1 MTPAARVQAS
11 IEILDEILAGSP
23 AERALTGWA
32 RRSRFAGSKDRA
44 AVRDHVYDVLRQRNS
59 CMAVGRGSDGRALM
73 IGLMALQG
81 ADIEEVFSGQAY
93 APSALDLDEAPDLGA
108 AIQIDLPDWAIEE
121 MRTTLGDDFAEVER
135 LLKARAPVI
144 LRVNLRKSNRD
155 TAATAL
161 ERDGILT
168 QTHHASDTALTV
180 TEGARKVAQSQAYLS
195 GLIELQDASSQAAI
209 QALPL
214 KDSMRVLDY
223 CAGGGGKLLAMAGRV
238 SGAFYA
244 HDAHEQ
250 RMRDLPK
257 RAKRAGIKPQLLK
270 TAQLAQQAPFDL
282 VFCDVPCSGSGSW
295 RRDPDGKWRMS
306 EVDFRDLL
314 KLQSE
319 ILTKASGL
327 VKPGGCLVYA
337 TCSLCAS
344 ENRAQVRDFL
354 TSHPDWA
361 CEAETQWTP
370 LDGCDGFFSAVLR
383 KPS

>member
-59 CMAVGRGSDGRALM
+59 CRAVGRGSEGRALM
-73 IGLMALQG
+73 IGLLALQG
-81 ADIEEVFSGQAY
+81 ADLSEVFSGQAY
-93 APSALDLDEAPDLGA
+93 APSALEPDEAPDLDA
-108 AIQIDLPDWAIEE
+108 TSQIDLPDWAIEE
-121 MRTTLGDDFAEVER
+121 MRATLGDEFSEVEG
-135 LLKARAPVI
+135 LLKSRAPVI
-144 LRVNLRKSNRD
+144 LRVNLRKSDRE
-155 TAATAL
+155 TAAKAL
-161 ERDGILT
+161 EQDGILT
-168 QTHHASDTALTV
+168 QPHPASDTALTV

-195 GLIELQDASSQAAI
+195 GLIALQDASSQAAI

-214 KDSMRVLDY
+214 KDGMRVLDY
-223 CAGGGGKLLAMAGRV
+223 WAGGGGKLLAMAGRV
-238 SGAFYA
+238 SGSFFA

-270 TAQLAQQAPFDL
+270 TDQLAQQTPFDL

-306 EVDFRDLL
+306 GTEFQELL
-314 KLQSE
+314 KIQAE
-319 ILTKASGL
+319 ILLQASDL
-327 VKPGGCLVYA
+327 VKPGGYLVYA
-337 TCSLCAS
+337 TCSLCTS

-354 TSHPDWA
+354 TSQPDWV